1 MIGRRK
7 PYTARGIRRL
17 WCQTCRARKASHQ
30 WDICSLDHRFV
41 PICTECDIA
50 LNATVLR
57 FLKVPGAA
65 DLAARYARKV
75 RAAAAEAGHA

>member
-1 MIGRRK
+1 
-7 PYTARGIRRL
+7 
-17 WCQTCRARKASHQ
+17 
-30 WDICSLDHRFV
+30 V